1 MLIQALCDYYDIL
14 AEEGK
19 LLPEEYSE
27 VNIQYLI
34 CLNAGGGIDKILDIQ
49 RRETITRTKGK
60 IQERLVPKT
69 AVMPRRTEKPGID
82 SNIIEHR
89 PLYLFGLNYAE
100 NGLNPDDRTGKAK
113 KSHDA
118 FVEKNLQFIEEM
130 DSPVINAYRN
140 FLQNWKPAEETKNAE
155 LLKLGKEYEKSAF
168 AFCLTGY
175 PDHLLHEEPQIRE
188 KWRRSAAEA
197 ADRDTQGLFSQCAVS
212 GRNAPIARIHGKIRG
227 VAGSLPTGSVLIG
240 FNNSSENSYG
250 REQSYNSNL
259 SFYVMQKY
267 TAALNYLL
275 GSAEH
280 KFFLEDITIV
290 FWAMNPNP
298 IYEDLVMAMLFGKR
312 ENLDAGTTEQMLKRI
327 LPDAKSG
334 KLTEERLRSLDLM
347 PNVNFYMLGLK
358 PNASRLS
365 VKFIY
370 KNRFAAFLWNAARFQ
385 SDLQISKKPRLVS
398 LAAIG
403 KELALTRSQS
413 KQINPAL
420 LGKLLEAVIYGRDYP
435 ASLLETAV
443 RRTKTDI
450 NEINGISMRTRMGII
465 KASINRNE
473 KKEELKVS
481 LDKENHGQAYLCG
494 RLFAVLERLQQS
506 TAKILLNRTI
516 RDTYFASASSKPAM
530 TFPKLLRLA
539 QYHMSKL
546 KNPIFYNRLICE
558 ITDQIDGEF
567 PETFSLQDQGRFMI
581 GYYQQYQSFLE
592 KKQNESETE
601 MEENADGN

>member
-1 MLIQALCDYYDIL
+1 
-14 AEEGK
+14 
-19 LLPEEYSE
+19 
-27 VNIQYLI
+27 
-34 CLNAGGGIDKILDIQ
+34 
-49 RRETITRTKGK
+49 
-60 IQERLVPKT
+60 
-69 AVMPRRTEKPGID
+69 
-82 SNIIEHR
+82 
-89 PLYLFGLNYAE
+89 
-100 NGLNPDDRTGKAK
+100 
-113 KSHDA
+113 
-118 FVEKNLQFIEEM
+118 
-130 DSPVINAYRN
+130 
-140 FLQNWKPAEETKNAE
+140 
-155 LLKLGKEYEKSAF
+155 
-168 AFCLTGY
+168 
-175 PDHLLHEEPQIRE
+175 
-188 KWRRSAAEA
+188 
-197 ADRDTQGLFSQCAVS
+197 
-212 GRNAPIARIHGKIRG
+212 
-227 VAGSLPTGSVLIG
+227 
-240 FNNSSENSYG
+240 
-250 REQSYNSNL
+250 
-259 SFYVMQKY
+259 
-267 TAALNYLL
+267 
-275 GSAEH
+275 
-280 KFFLEDITIV
+280 
-290 FWAMNPNP
+290 
-298 IYEDLVMAMLFGKR
+298 MLFGKR

-327 LPDAKSG
+327 LSDVKSG
-334 KLTEERLRSLDLM
+334 KLTEERLCSLDLM

-358 PNASRLS
+358 PNASRLA

-435 ASLLETAV
+435 ALLLETAV

-592 KKQNESETE
+592 KKQNESENE

>member
-19 LLPEEYSE
+19 VLPEEYSE
-27 VNIQYLI
+27 VNIHYLV
-34 CLNAGGGIDKILDIQ
+34 CLNEDGGINEILDVQ
-49 RRETITRTKGK
+49 RREIITRPKGK
-60 IQERLVPKT
+60 IQERLIPKT
-69 AVMPRRTEKPGID
+69 AVMPRRTEKTGID

-100 NGLNPDDRTGKAK
+100 NRLNPDDRTGKAK

-118 FVEKNLQFIEEM
+118 FVEKNLQFIEGM

-140 FLQNWKPAEETKNAE
+140 FLRSWKPAEETENAE
-155 LLKLGKEYEKSAF
+155 LLKLGMEYEKSAF

-175 PDHLLHEEPQIRE
+175 PNRLLHEEPQIRE

-197 ADRDTQGLFSQCAVS
+197 EDRDTQGLVSQCAVS
-212 GRNAPIARIHGKIRG
+212 GRAAPIARIHNKIRG
-227 VAGSLPTGSVLIG
+227 VAGGLPTGSVLIG
-240 FNNSSENSYG
+240 FNNPSENSYG
-250 REQSYNSNL
+250 REQSYNSSI
-259 SFYVMQKY
+259 SFYAMQKY

-280 KFFLEDITIV
+280 KFFLEDMTIV

-298 IYEDLVMAMLFGKR
+298 IYEELIMAMLFGKR
-312 ENLDAGTTEQMLKRI
+312 KNPDVGTAEGLLKRI
-327 LPDAKSG
+327 LPDVKSG
-334 KLTEERLRSLDLM
+334 GFTEERLQSLDLM

-358 PNASRLS
+358 PNTSRLA

-370 KNRFAAFLWNAARFQ
+370 KNRFASLFLNAAKFQ

-403 KELALTRSQS
+403 QELALTRSQP

-435 ASLLETAV
+435 ALLLETAV
-443 RRTKTDI
+443 RRSKTDCD
-450 NEINGISMRTRMGII
+450 EINAIGMRTRMGMI
-465 KASINRNE
+465 KACLNRNE

-481 LDKENHGQAYLCG
+481 LDKENYGQAYLCG

-592 KKQNESETE
+592 KKQNESENE